1 VQLPLATLAGAGR
14 EVPLASAAKQ
24 GDVAAVRELLRK
36 KADVNATE
44 ADGSTALHWA
54 VHKDSLTI
62 VDLLI
67 KAGANVK
74 AATQY
79 GVTPLSLACVNG
91 NVDVVLRLLNAGAD
105 ANAARAGGETPLMT
119 AARTGKPEVM
129 RALLAF
135 GADPNAKE
143 ASRGQTALMW
153 AAAENNTAAMQVLI
167 EGGANIRARTSPPPA
182 PMNGA
187 ASGRGRGV
195 VGAAGSTA
203 TPAAA
208 TTGVFSGAL
217 GIPPAARGAA
227 STAPTFTAFLFAVQ
241 LGQKAAVDVL
251 LDAGVS
257 VNEALP
263 DRTSALILAIQNG
276 HWELASHLVDRG
288 ADVNAAGQGWT
299 ALHQIARVR
308 RTNIGFLPGPIGK
321 GSISSLELA
330 RKLVAK
336 GTNVNALM
344 TKDFRDGY
352 RNRLNRIGATAF
364 LIAAKSVDTELMK
377 VLLAGG
383 ADPLKANADKT
394 TPLMVAAGVDIWNP
408 GEDGGST
415 AEDEPEALQ
424 AVKMLVE
431 LGADVN
437 ATNDRG
443 ETALHGA
450 AYRGAPTVATYLV
463 EKGAKLDARSNQ
475 GWTPW
480 TIANGVFYTLFFKE
494 QKPTA
499 DVLAKLMAERG
510 ISTAGMA
517 DEGRTCFD
525 CGRNNR
531 VARDAEGARIAQPK
545 PDAVPAAGAEPP
557 ARPPV
562 QERQR
567 P

>member
-1 VQLPLATLAGAGR
+1 
-14 EVPLASAAKQ
+14 
-24 GDVAAVRELLRK
+24 
-36 KADVNATE
+36 
-44 ADGSTALHWA
+44 
-54 VHKDSLTI
+54 
-62 VDLLI
+62 
-67 KAGANVK
+67 
-74 AATQY
+74 
-79 GVTPLSLACVNG
+79 
-91 NVDVVLRLLNAGAD
+91 
-105 ANAARAGGETPLMT
+105 
-119 AARTGKPEVM
+119 M

-182 PMNGA
+182 PMPNAAGAGRGA
-187 ASGRGRGV
+187 ARGQGV

-251 LDAGVS
+251 LDAGIS

-263 DRTSALILAIQNG
+263 DRTSALILAIQNA

-288 ADVNAAGQGWT
+288 ADVNAAGQGWN

-308 RTNIGFLPGPIGK
+308 RTNIGFLPAPIGK
-321 GSISSLELA
+321 GTVSSLDLA
-330 RKLVAK
+330 KKLVAK
-336 GTNVNALM
+336 GADVNALM

-352 RNRLNRIGATAF
+352 RNRLNRIGATPF

-510 ISTAGMA
+510 ISTEGMA

-545 PDAVPAAGAEPP
+545 PDAVPAGVEP
-557 ARPPV
+557 AAKPPV
-562 QERQR
+562 QQR
-567 P
+567 PRP